1 MALNATAQLPDPWVC
16 WDETNCNSN
25 RVKLVPA
32 ALWNMNRWSII
43 SIQLNRW
50 SGPFYPFIFFAFFG
64 SAVETRGNYFNAI
77 SKVLMIASRLK
88 HGSSPPQ
95 KTSPRSFALSR
106 NSVIQSPQVDP
117 WISLRDVSC
126 APVCTPPPLY
136 YQPINGTTAPTSG
149 GKGFAPLATAG
160 TVPELTVS
168 ACENHFEP
176 EPPSWEL
183 FGSPSSRASPR
194 SVV

>member
-1 MALNATAQLPDPWVC
+1 
-16 WDETNCNSN
+16 
-25 RVKLVPA
+25 
-32 ALWNMNRWSII
+32 MNRWSEH
-43 SIQLNRW
+43 
-50 SGPFYPFIFFAFFG
+50 FYPFIFFAFFG
-64 SAVETRGNYFNAI
+64 FTVGTRGNYFNAI
-77 SKVLMIASRLK
+77 SKVLIVSMLK
-88 HGSSPPQ
+88 RGSSPPQ

-106 NSVIQSPQVDP
+106 NSVIQSPQVGP

-136 YQPINGTTAPTSG
+136 YKPINGTTAPTPG

-160 TVPELTVS
+160 TVSEFTVS

-176 EPPSWEL
+176 EPPSWAL
-183 FGSPSSRASPR
+183 FGSPSSRASSR